1 MKFFNDNTRQQ
12 LTDLI
17 GELKGE
23 VKMYV
28 FKSDSG
34 CRTCK
39 DTIQYLD
46 EIAGLNQQIKLTVY
60 DEDTDKQ
67 QFTRFEIL
75 MVPAIVIL
83 SDMSVSEGVRF
94 YGIPS
99 GYEVHSLISAI
110 KRASGVLD
118 PLPEESEKKILK
130 INKNIDIQVFVTP
143 TCPNCP
149 EAVINGHTLAFHN
162 PFITCNV
169 IEAGSFPEL
178 SQKFNVRGVPKIIIN
193 QTHELD
199 GPQSLAELIEV
210 IEKI

>member
-1 MKFFNDNTRQQ
+1 
-12 LTDLI
+12 
-17 GELKGE
+17 
-23 VKMYV
+23 MYV

-193 QTHELD
+193 EIHELD
-199 GPQSLAELIEV
+199 GPQTLERLLEV
-210 IEKI
+210 IEKL